1 MKLTQPVMV
10 QSFQD
15 EFELN
20 AHGKYP
26 MTPSE
31 PGKLLS
37 KGENK
42 VTVSKEEQKTYISG
56 VGKMLHMIHW
66 SRPDI
71 LNPICERLMMMSFTM
86 EAHIISMKRIIK
98 YVVDTADRGQL

>member
-56 VGKMLHMIHW
+56 VGKILRMMRW

-71 LNPICERLMMMSFTM
+71 LNSVRECSMVMSCTM
-86 EAHIISMKRIIK
+86 
-98 YVVDTADRGQL
+98 